1 MLSVKV
7 STKHQIVV
15 PSAARREHDK
25 QAGDR
30 LDVLVRG
37 DSIVLRK
44 RPARPS
50 DRLRGLAAGKGWYDP
65 DPVTYVR
72 RMRDEWEEHAGE
84 REGLI
89 DRDIGPPAP
98 SNRSRQQ
105 RADLPSGGKRPSR

>member
-15 PSAARREHDK
+15 PSQARRELGI

-30 LDVLVRG
+30 LDVLVSG

-44 RPARPS
+44 RPALAS

-72 RMRDEWEEHAGE
+72 RLRDEWETHATE
-84 REGLI
+84 RAALI
-89 DRDIGPPAP
+89 DRAFAERPP
-98 SNRSRQQ
+98 S
-105 RADLPSGGKRPSR
+105 DRPGQ

>member
-15 PSAARREHDK
+15 PSEARRELDI

-30 LDVLVRG
+30 LDVLVAG
-37 DSIVLRK
+37 DTIVLRK
-44 RPARPS
+44 RPTRPS

-72 RMRDEWEEHAGE
+72 RLRDEWEERALE
-84 REGLI
+84 REALI
-89 DRDIGPPAP
+89 DRAHDRTP
-98 SNRSRQQ
+98 SQDRDR
-105 RADLPSGGKRPSR
+105 